1 MADTDCKLAPAM
13 RHTRIV
19 ATVGPATSTPEML
32 DALLRA
38 GVDIFRLNFSHGTHE
53 SHRATIDAIR
63 AAEARGPRVVAILQ
77 DLAGP
82 KIRTGR
88 LAGGQ
93 PMALAKGDRLTI
105 RTGDHVGGSGEVFTT
120 YAPLAASVVAG
131 QQLLIDDGRIVLRV
145 ESTDGV
151 AVQTTVVHG
160 SQLGEHK
167 GITAPGVALPCEGL
181 TVKDDQDLRFGI
193 AAGVD
198 MIALSFVQHVSDVR
212 AARAVLEV
220 LGKPSTPIVAK
231 LERPQA
237 IEQLDPILAEADAVM
252 VARGDLG
259 LEMPLER
266 VPRLQ
271 KEITRRAR
279 ALGRPV
285 IVATQVL
292 ESMRKEPRPTRA
304 EVSDAANA
312 VDDGVDAIM
321 LAGETASGAFPVESV
336 QTLDAIIREA
346 EQLPPLAVTS
356 TGRLM
361 HAEHGRALCEAA
373 VTLADRGHATAIVAV
388 TRGGNT
394 ARMLAT
400 FRPQA
405 PILAATNR
413 SEVARRLL
421 LYRGVVPIV
430 TPFGESVDA
439 TGDAIG
445 RELVSRGL
453 LASGD
458 EVVFV
463 SVHEDLQRPAA
474 NFLKLYRV

>member
-1 MADTDCKLAPAM
+1 M

-32 DALLRA
+32 DALLQA

-53 SHRATIDAIR
+53 SHGTTINSIR
-63 AAEARGPRVVAILQ
+63 AAEARSSRVVAILM

-93 PMALAKGDRLTI
+93 PIGLSKGDRLAI
-105 RTGDHVGGSGEVFTT
+105 RTGDEVGRPGEVFTT

-131 QQLLIDDGRIVLRV
+131 QQLLLDDGRIVLRV
-145 ESTDGV
+145 DGTDGV
-151 AVQTTVVHG
+151 AIQTTVVHG
-160 SQLGEHK
+160 SQLAEHK
-167 GITAPGVALPCEGL
+167 GITAPGVALPSEGL
-181 TVKDDQDLRFGI
+181 TAKDDDDLRFGL

-198 MIALSFVQHVSDVR
+198 LVGLSFVQHVSDVR
-212 AARAVLEV
+212 AARAVMDQV
-220 LGKPSTPIVAK
+220 GKSATPIVAK

-237 IEQLDPILAEADAVM
+237 IDHLDAILAEADAVM

-259 LEMPLER
+259 LEVPLER

-279 ALGRPV
+279 ITGRPV

-346 EQLPPLAVTS
+346 EQLPPMSVAS
-356 TGRLM
+356 TGHLM
-361 HAEHGRALCEAA
+361 QAEHGRALCEAA
-373 VTLADRGHATAIVAV
+373 VTLAHRGHAKAIVAV

-400 FRPQA
+400 FRPDA
-405 PILAATNR
+405 AILAATNQI
-413 SEVARRLL
+413 EVARRLL

-430 TPFGESVDA
+430 TPLGEDVDA
-439 TGDAIG
+439 AGDAIG
-445 RELVSRGL
+445 RELMNLGL
-453 LASGD
+453 VHPGD
-458 EVVFV
+458 EIVFV
-463 SVHEDLQRPAA
+463 SVNEDLRRPAA
-474 NFLKLYRV
+474 NFLKLHRV

>member
-1 MADTDCKLAPAM
+1 M

-19 ATVGPATSTPEML
+19 ATVGPATSTPDML

-38 GVDIFRLNFSHGTHE
+38 GADIFRLNFSHGTHE

-93 PMALAKGDRLTI
+93 PIALARGDRLVI
-105 RTGDHVGGSGEVFTT
+105 RTGDEVGGPSEVFTT
-120 YAPLAASVVAG
+120 YAPLASSVVAG
-131 QQLLIDDGRIVLRV
+131 QQLLLDDGRIVLRV
-145 ESTDGV
+145 DSTDGV
-151 AVQTTVVHG
+151 AIQTTVVHG
-160 SQLGEHK
+160 SQLAEHK
-167 GITAPGVALPCEGL
+167 GITAPGVALPSGGL
-181 TVKDDQDLRFGI
+181 TAKDDEDLRFGL

-198 MIALSFVQHVSDVR
+198 MVGLSFVQHASDVR
-212 AARAVLEV
+212 AARAVMVEM
-220 LGKPSTPIVAK
+220 GKPSTLIVAK

-237 IEQLDPILAEADAVM
+237 IDQLDSILAEADAVM

-259 LEMPLER
+259 LEVPLER

-279 ALGRPV
+279 AVGRPV

-336 QTLDAIIREA
+336 QTLGAIIREA
-346 EQLPPLAVTS
+346 EQLPPPAVIF

-405 PILAATNR
+405 AILAATNLPD
-413 SEVARRLL
+413 VARRLL

-430 TPFGESVDA
+430 TALGENVDA
-439 TGDAIG
+439 TGDAIA
-445 RELVSRGL
+445 RELMSRGL
-453 LASGD
+453 VATGD
-458 EVVFV
+458 EIVFV
-463 SVHEDLQRPAA
+463 SVHEDLRRPAA
-474 NFLKLYRV
+474 NFLKLHRVGE

>member
-1 MADTDCKLAPAM
+1 M
-13 RHTRIV
+13 RHTRII
-19 ATVGPATSTPEML
+19 ATISPATSTPEML
-32 DALLRA
+32 DALIRA

-63 AAEARGPRVVAILQ
+63 AAESRGPRVIAILQ

-93 PMALAKGDRLTI
+93 PIALARGDRLTI
-105 RTGDHVGGSGEVFTT
+105 RTGDDTGGPGEVFTT
-120 YAPLAASVVAG
+120 YAPLATSVVAG
-131 QQLLIDDGRIVLRV
+131 QQLLLDDGRIVLRV

-151 AVQTTVVHG
+151 ALETTVVHG
-160 SQLGEHK
+160 TLLGENK
-167 GITAPGVALPCEGL
+167 GITAPGVVLPSGGL
-181 TVKDDQDLRFGI
+181 TPKDDDDLRFGI

-198 MIALSFVQHVSDVR
+198 MVALSFVQHVSDVR
-212 AARAVLEV
+212 AARAVLET
-220 LGKPSTPIVAK
+220 LGKPSTPLVAK

-237 IEQLDPILAEADAVM
+237 IDHLDAILAEADAVM

-259 LEMPLER
+259 LEVPLER

-336 QTLDAIIREA
+336 ETLDAIIREA
-346 EQLPPLAVTS
+346 EQLPPQAVTS
-356 TGRLM
+356 IGRLM

-373 VTLADRGHATAIVAV
+373 VTLADRGHAAAIVAV

-405 PILAATNR
+405 AILAATNLLD
-413 SEVARRLL
+413 VARRLL

-430 TPFGESVDA
+430 TTFGENVDS

-445 RELVSRGL
+445 RELVARKL

-474 NFLKLYRV
+474 NFLKLYRVGG

>member
-1 MADTDCKLAPAM
+1 
-13 RHTRIV
+13 
-19 ATVGPATSTPEML
+19 ML

-38 GVDIFRLNFSHGTHE
+38 GADIFRLNFSHGTHE
-53 SHRATIDAIR
+53 SHRAAIDAIR

-88 LAGGQ
+88 LERSE
-93 PMALAKGDRLTI
+93 PLALTKGDRLTI
-105 RTGDHVGGSGEVFTT
+105 RTGDDVGRSGEVFTS

-131 QQLLIDDGRIVLRV
+131 QQLLLDDGRIVLHV

-151 AVQTTVVHG
+151 AIQTTVVHG

-167 GITAPGVALPCEGL
+167 GITAPGVALPSEGL
-181 TVKDDQDLRFGI
+181 TAKDAEDLRFGL

-212 AARAVLEV
+212 AARAALEA
-220 LGKPSTPIVAK
+220 LGKPSDSDRGQARAAAGDRAS
-231 LERPQA
+231 RP
-237 IEQLDPILAEADAVM
+237 DPCGGRRRHGG
-252 VARGDLG
+252 ARRPGPG
-259 LEMPLER
+259 SALER

-279 ALGRPV
+279 SLGRPV

-336 QTLDAIIREA
+336 QTLDAIIRDA
-346 EQLPPLAVTS
+346 EQLPPPAV
-356 TGRLM
+356 
-361 HAEHGRALCEAA
+361 
-373 VTLADRGHATAIVAV
+373 
-388 TRGGNT
+388 
-394 ARMLAT
+394 
-400 FRPQA
+400 
-405 PILAATNR
+405 AATGPRIARRWR
-413 SEVARRLL
+413 SWPSATCSGTATRVRVGSGAGMLPESQLEREFEELRQKRDQVKSLFGIESSHGQRRVARR
-421 LYRGVVPIV
+421 
-430 TPFGESVDA
+430 A
-439 TGDAIG
+439 
-445 RELVSRGL
+445 
-453 LASGD
+453 
-458 EVVFV
+458 
-463 SVHEDLQRPAA
+463 
-474 NFLKLYRV
+474 